1 MHQTWDYCL
10 ALVHPSITSLHVMQD
25 HSSPIVLKCGPK
37 SYLLSRGVQAVPVN
51 VSALDGWVAR
61 NVDLQSNGGA
71 LDDPHCAVHSYHRRV
86 AYI

>member
-1 MHQTWDYCL
+1 MHRKWVYSL
-10 ALVHPSITSLHVMQD
+10 ALICPGITSPDVMQD

-61 NVDLQSNGGA
+61 DVDLQSCGVTLG
-71 LDDPHCAVHSYHRRV
+71 DPHCAVHSNHCRV
-86 AYI
+86 A

>member
-1 MHQTWDYCL
+1 MHRKWVYCL
-10 ALVHPSITSLHVMQD
+10 ALICPGITSPDVMQD
-25 HSSPIVLKCGPK
+25 HSSPIVLKCGLK
-37 SYLLSRGVQAVPVN
+37 SYLLSHGVQAVPVN

-61 NVDLQSNGGA
+61 NVNLQSYGVA